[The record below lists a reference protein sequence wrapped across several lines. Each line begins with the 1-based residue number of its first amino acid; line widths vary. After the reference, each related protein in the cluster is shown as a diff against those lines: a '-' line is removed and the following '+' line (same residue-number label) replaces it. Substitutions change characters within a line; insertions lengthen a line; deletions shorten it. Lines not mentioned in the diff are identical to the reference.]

1 MLNLIDNTASTAQS
15 IRAIS
20 GWHTVNVNDLRAFA
34 YDFDDNYREESFQKL
49 TSDLADLHS
58 EQQESDMKIIQA
70 NNFLMENLQSIL
82 FKYKSFDQMEKDML
96 IALENKKK
104 AFLRLASLQEKHDK
118 VKSENPASYEK
129 EKQALLS
136 GINEAKIAAEAASRA
151 DQMHQK
157 ELRENFKELK
167 HARMEILRQALVDI
181 NKAQIDYYTATTD
194 LLTRRQSKL
203 LQWKE
208 SPFDECD
215 YELKIANSV
224 GALSPVA
231 SPRPV
236 SATRTRRLVNAN
248 DSGSGDPAVAI
259 INNNATNPAQ
269 S

>member
-1 MLNLIDNTASTAQS
+1 M
-15 IRAIS
+15 
-20 GWHTVNVNDLRAFA
+20 
-34 YDFDDNYREESFQKL
+34 
-49 TSDLADLHS
+49 
-58 EQQESDMKIIQA
+58 
-70 NNFLMENLQSIL
+70 
-82 FKYKSFDQMEKDML
+82 
-96 IALENKKK
+96 
-104 AFLRLASLQEKHDK
+104 
-118 VKSENPASYEK
+118 
-129 EKQALLS
+129 
-136 GINEAKIAAEAASRA
+136 
-151 DQMHQK
+151 
-157 ELRENFKELK
+157 
-167 HARMEILRQALVDI
+167 
-181 NKAQIDYYTATTD
+181 
-194 LLTRRQSKL
+194 